1 MDAYDQIQAESL
13 SPEEKHDKQL
23 GHDTPATTSNLN
35 TELQDAYKA
44 ISASPWG
51 KSLGGLWGSVK
62 KQVLMTFVY
71 Q

>member
-13 SPEEKHDKQL
+13 SPDEAKDKQL
-23 GHDTPATTSNLN
+23 GRDPSASESNLN

-51 KSLGGLWGSVK
+51 QSLGGLWGSVK
-62 KQVLMTFVY
+62 KQVLALIS
-71 Q
+71 